1 MLTPVDPW
9 KFHRFEIYVDSR
21 TLVQWFLLI
30 LQVGKALITF
40 EETAGSKDNLSFLAT
55 MNAFARGQQHS
66 FAQLVL
72 DTMEKLKVEKTKE
85 IYTAAMGCANDVFGE
100 GSLEGGWEWSL
111 GLLTE
116 MRSTEVEVDSVA
128 LGVALSVC
136 LRARCWE
143 VALKLAPCLCP
154 NSTDTWREYKG
165 VS

>member
-1 MLTPVDPW
+1 
-9 KFHRFEIYVDSR
+9 
-21 TLVQWFLLI
+21 
-30 LQVGKALITF
+30 
-40 EETAGSKDNLSFLAT
+40 

-66 FAQLVL
+66 FTQLVL

-143 VALKLAPCLCP
+143 VALKLATCLHDFLGSVRCGRSP
-154 NSTDTWREYKG
+154 KSRHHHNLERILKSFHGLLMSIMRL
-165 VS
+165 SIFS

>member
-1 MLTPVDPW
+1 MTFFFGSKHRSVISELR
-9 KFHRFEIYVDSR
+9 KFHLRFLSIHAHWSSGLFYSAS
-21 TLVQWFLLI
+21 W
-30 LQVGKALITF
+30 KALITF

-66 FAQLVL
+66 LTQLVL
-72 DTMEKLKVEKTKE
+72 DTMEKLKVKKTKE

-143 VALKLAPCLCP
+143 VALKLAPCLRP
-154 NSTDTWREYKG
+154 STGT
-165 VS
+165 